1 MCAAGS
7 GVELAAAAGCLTR
20 GRAHRTSQAP
30 RPKHNNE
37 NSFVNVAE
45 EVELKLACHATA
57 VAGERG
63 VCAPRTAASAGSHEP
78 LPRRSP
84 QESTSLAHCFKI
96 MM

>member
-45 EVELKLACHATA
+45 EVELRLAGHATA

-63 VCAPRTAASAGSHEP
+63 VYAPRTAASAGSHEP
-78 LPRRSP
+78 LPRRAP
-84 QESTSLAHCFKI
+84 QESGSA
-96 MM
+96 